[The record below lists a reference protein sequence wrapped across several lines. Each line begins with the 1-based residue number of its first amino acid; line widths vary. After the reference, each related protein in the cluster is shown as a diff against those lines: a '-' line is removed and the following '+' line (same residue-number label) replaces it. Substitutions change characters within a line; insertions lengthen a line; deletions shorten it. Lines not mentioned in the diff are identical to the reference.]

1 MKEINN
7 NKNNDKDFWQG
18 FCSGLTIIII
28 NGIGDKLFFL
38 NMIYGSIN
46 SFCHSF
52 WVVLAISEIM
62 NLINIS
68 LGKLLKKYVSIE
80 ILDYIAIGIFVFLGV
95 CLIIKGLRME
105 EKKLIQNY
113 EEEKNLIVNK
123 EKKENDKEEIN
134 NNDNENNYKP
144 IVVIENA
151 ENKKE
156 EPVGVFDSWWKYLI
170 TYFFASIGDKSQIA
184 SILLTTKYEYIP
196 VFSGT
201 TVGILVLVL
210 LALIFG
216 KSIAKMLT
224 NRQISTICGILFL
237 LYALVFFIDKKL
249 KKKNK

>member
-1 MKEINN
+1 MKKEIDI
-7 NKNNDKDFWQG
+7 NKNKDKDFWQG

-28 NGIGDKLFFL
+28 TGIGDKLFFL

-52 WVVLAISEIM
+52 LVVLAISEIM
-62 NLINIS
+62 NLVNIS
-68 LGKLLKKYVSIE
+68 LGKLLKKYVSIA
-80 ILDYIAIGIFVFLGV
+80 ILEYIAIGVFVLLGV
-95 CLIIKGLRME
+95 CLIIKGLRMK

-113 EEEKNLIVNK
+113 EEEKNLIINN

-134 NNDNENNYKP
+134 NNENNYKP
-144 IVVIENA
+144 IEVIENF

-156 EPVGVFDSWWKYLI
+156 EPVGIFDSWWKYLI
-170 TYFFASIGDKSQIA
+170 TYFFASVGDKSQIA

-196 VFSGT
+196 VFTGT
-201 TVGILVLVL
+201 TLGILVLVF

-216 KSIAKMLT
+216 KSISKMLT
-224 NRQISTICGILFL
+224 NKQISTICGILFL

-249 KKKNK
+249 KKRK